1 MFTFQIDAEL
11 RNMRGQNPLHLASGS
26 GREAA
31 ASLLALFLQCMP
43 EYPINAPDLDGNS
56 RKIPPMGNILF
67 QMFST
72 YLPIYSFA
80 TSLHERKRGIMQ
92 VTSSSQGLFSRH

>member
-1 MFTFQIDAEL
+1 MFLFQIDAEL

-56 RKIPPMGNILF
+56 RKSTNCNTLF

-72 YLPIYSFA
+72 YSPIYSIA
-80 TSLHERKRGIMQ
+80 TRLHERKRGIMQ
-92 VTSSSQGLFSRH
+92 VISSSQGLFSRH